1 MLQFNNKRLCKLKE
15 TIQLYER
22 EGISF
27 VFLRLP
33 NREVIKNEHFTVRPI
48 IRGGGRSATS
58 ALTVKKHY
66 PKAQRTLRIE
76 FISQIF
82 IKYPFQNLDEALTS
96 IISILKLKILTKASL
111 RILTKIQLCNLNQT
125 SAAKYRPGL
134 QLHNQQQCA
143 QNLNK
148 SLAF

>member
-48 IRGGGRSATS
+48 IRGGEVSHLGPDR
-58 ALTVKKHY
+58 KK
-66 PKAQRTLRIE
+66 TLPE
-76 FISQIF
+76 GTTD
-82 IKYPFQNLDEALTS
+82 PED
-96 IISILKLKILTKASL
+96 
-111 RILTKIQLCNLNQT
+111 
-125 SAAKYRPGL
+125 
-134 QLHNQQQCA
+134 
-143 QNLNK
+143 
-148 SLAF
+148 